1 MTDRTLPLWLRA
13 SLLATGLMQL
23 GFGLTVLLNPA
34 AINSVWPWPL
44 SPLSARL
51 LGASAMVSVPLSI
64 VTALLNRRSA
74 AVIPLVMLLAYR
86 VMQVFVGLIH
96 INRFDFTRPITW
108 NYFGGGALL
117 GLVLALA
124 LARGQ
129 SLGQPVSQW
138 PALLRGDAPFRLGP
152 VARAL
157 ILLFAAV
164 YAAIG
169 LALLILGANGAW
181 LWMESPS
188 VVTSLTLRLFSS
200 PTTGLA
206 LGLWLITRAR
216 RWREVA
222 IPAAG
227 LVTIGLT
234 GSAAILLERA
244 QLAPPTLLGYSVA
257 LTPFILLLIGLYL
270 LLPARSRP

>member
-13 SLLATGLMQL
+13 SLLVTGLLQL
-23 GFGLTVLLNPA
+23 GFGLTVLLSPA
-34 AINSVWPWPL
+34 AINSVWPWTL
-44 SPLSARL
+44 TPLSARL
-51 LGASAMVSVPLSI
+51 LGASALVSVPLSI
-64 VTALLNRRSA
+64 FTALLNRRSA

-96 INRFDFTRPITW
+96 FNRFDFTRPITW

-124 LARGQ
+124 LAGR

-138 PALLRGDAPFRLGP
+138 PAVLRGDSAFSLGP

-188 VVTSLTLRLFSS
+188 VVTSLTLRLFAS

-206 LGLWLITRAR
+206 LGLWLITRAG

-227 LVTIGLT
+227 LVTIGVT
-234 GSAAILLERA
+234 GTAAILLERG
-244 QLAPPTLLGYSVA
+244 QLAPPTLLGYYVA
-257 LTPFILLLIGLYL
+257 ITPFILMVIGLYL

>member
-13 SLLATGLMQL
+13 SLLLTGLMQF
-23 GFGLTVLLNPA
+23 GFGLTVLLSPA
-34 AINSVWPWPL
+34 TINTVWPWPL

-51 LGASAMVSVPLSI
+51 LGASALVSVPLSV
-64 VTALLNRRSA
+64 VTAILNRRST
-74 AVIPLVMLLAYR
+74 AVIPMVMLLAYR

-96 INRFDFTRPITW
+96 LDRFDFTRPITW

-117 GLVLALA
+117 GLVLV
-124 LARGQ
+124 
-129 SLGQPVSQW
+129 LGLVLGGSTGKPVQGW
-138 PALLRGDAPFRLGP
+138 PALLRGEAALNLGP
-152 VARAL
+152 VARIL

-169 LALLILGANGAW
+169 LMLLVLGANGAW

-216 RWREVA
+216 HWRQVA
-222 IPAAG
+222 VPAAG
-227 LVTIGLT
+227 LVTIGFT
-234 GSAAILLERA
+234 GTLAVLLELG
-244 QLAPPTLLGYSVA
+244 QLAPATPLGYYVA
-257 LTPFILLLIGLYL
+257 VTPLILLVIGAYL